1 MKALAHGAITLLM
14 VTLLV
19 LLASMVG
26 LFTARSILSERLGA
40 NNGVWA
46 AQAQQIAEAALETA
60 LAEIEQNF
68 SAVPNTFWS
77 THDPQQCLS
86 AYTGIEWQCRSL
98 ILDTGW
104 DTQGHT
110 LQVRV
115 MRDVVRAPHVA
126 LVHAQAKHAGNH
138 SLGQVQQ
145 SVYLP
150 TAGPIGAA
158 NQATPLLTQ
167 GCVNEAI
174 AGSTRFCPPG
184 ANQTGCSG
192 TGLSIG
198 TAIQTLYAPDL
209 DGNGVI
215 TTSEQQACLK
225 VDASSLQGGALV
237 TPSTA
242 TPVPN
247 PATCDS
253 AVWFSLFGQTT
264 PAQIQAISEAQAL
277 KGLSSLTQPARTVY
291 WTDSPAEWSQSVGTI
306 SAPVV
311 LVFSAVAC
319 ASRCPRISPSAQI
332 VGTVFLD
339 TQCQDSR
346 AALWHSGLVSGQV
359 ALSSGLPNLQAGSQF
374 MWFDNH
380 RQAFDWPWPVNIN
393 ATRVQRVS
401 GSWKTGG

>member
-1 MKALAHGAITLLM
+1 MKALARGAITLLM

-46 AQAQQIAEAALETA
+46 AQAQQTAEAALETA
-60 LAEIEQNF
+60 LAQIEQNF

-86 AYTGIEWQCRSL
+86 ANSGIEWQCRSL
-98 ILDTGW
+98 LLDAGW

-110 LQVRV
+110 LLVRV

-158 NQATPLLTQ
+158 NKAAPLLTQ
-167 GCVNEAI
+167 GCVNEAM
-174 AGSTRFCPPG
+174 AGSTRFCAPD
-184 ANQTGCSG
+184 ANQAGCSG
-192 TGLSIG
+192 TGQAIG
-198 TAIQTLYAPDL
+198 TAIQTLYVPDL

-215 TTSEQQACLK
+215 STAEQQACLK
-225 VDASSLQGGALV
+225 VNAGSLQGGALV
-237 TPSTA
+237 TPATA
-242 TPVPN
+242 TPAPK
-247 PATCDS
+247 PAACDS
-253 AVWFSLFGQTT
+253 AVWNALFGQTT
-264 PAQIQAISEAQAL
+264 PAQIQAISQAQAL
-277 KGLSSLTQPARTVY
+277 KGLSSQTQPARTVY
-291 WTDSPAEWSQSVGTI
+291 WTDSPTEWSQSVGTL

-311 LVFSAVAC
+311 LVFSAAAC
-319 ASRCPRISPSAQI
+319 ASQCPRISPSTQI

-346 AALWHSGLVSGQV
+346 AAQWHSGSVSGQV
-359 ALSSGLPNLQAGSQF
+359 ALPSGLPDLQAGSQF
-374 MWFDNH
+374 MWFANH
-380 RQAFDWPWPVNIN
+380 RLAFDWPWPVNID
-393 ATRVQRVS
+393 ATRVQRVR
-401 GSWKTGG
+401 GSWKSGG